1 MNDRQKRIIEKLGL
15 KEEQF
20 NKHDK
25 NADIEMAII
34 ELAEVVDNA
43 ITEHENALVEVANML
58 AEMEG

>member
-1 MNDRQKRIIEKLGL
+1 MDDRQIKIIEKLGL
-15 KEEQF
+15 SESQF
-20 NKHDK
+20 KKHDK

-43 ITEHENALVEVANML
+43 ITEHENALIEVANML

>member
-1 MNDRQKRIIEKLGL
+1 MDERQRRVIESLGL
-15 KEEQF
+15 NEEQF
-20 NKHDK
+20 EKHDK

-43 ITEHENALVEVANML
+43 ITEHENALIEVANML

>member
-1 MNDRQKRIIEKLGL
+1 MDMKQKMMEAEGLTEKDF
-15 KEEQF
+15 E
-20 NKHDK
+20 KHDK

-43 ITEHENALVEVANML
+43 ITEHENALVEVANMM

>member
-1 MNDRQKRIIEKLGL
+1 MDMRQKMMEAEGL
-15 KEEQF
+15 TQKDFEG
-20 NKHDK
+20 KDK

-43 ITEHENALVEVANML
+43 IIEHENALVEVANML

>member
-1 MNDRQKRIIEKLGL
+1 MDDRQRRVIESLGL
-15 KEEQF
+15 SEEQF
-20 NKHDK
+20 EKHDK

-43 ITEHENALVEVANML
+43 ITEHENALIEVANML

>member
-1 MNDRQKRIIEKLGL
+1 MDDRQKKIIEKLGL
-15 KEEQF
+15 SESQF
-20 NKHDK
+20 EPKDK

>member
-1 MNDRQKRIIEKLGL
+1 MNDRQKKVLEKLGL
-15 KEEQF
+15 NESQF
-20 NKHDK
+20 KKHDK

-43 ITEHENALVEVANML
+43 IVEHENALVEVANML